1 MAPAFVARIMLN
13 LYVCVCVCAF
23 VCRTLSYVGYTF
35 LVECCVVW
43 GHFYKVMFDLCVCVC
58 AYLGKHTEWT
68 PRACHCWYS
77 KYHTTRET
85 LNLICRI
92 PTEIIWLDL

>member
-13 LYVCVCVCAF
+13 LYECVCVCAF

-43 GHFYKVMFDLCVCVC
+43 GHFYKVMFDLCVCVRVPTL
-58 AYLGKHTEWT
+58 ANT
-68 PRACHCWYS
+68 PNGPLVHATVGIVNTIQPERLLISFAEFQP
-77 KYHTTRET
+77 K
-85 LNLICRI
+85 NLA
-92 PTEIIWLDL
+92 